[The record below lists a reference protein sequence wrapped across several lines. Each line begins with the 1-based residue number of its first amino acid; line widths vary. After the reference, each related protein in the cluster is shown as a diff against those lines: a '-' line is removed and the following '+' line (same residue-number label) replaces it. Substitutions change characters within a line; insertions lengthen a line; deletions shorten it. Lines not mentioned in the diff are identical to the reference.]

1 MILESIK
8 LKNIRSYHDQEI
20 EFPKGITLFEGDIGS
35 GKSSILMAVEFA
47 FFGTG
52 SQKGD
57 ILLSKKENDGSVTL
71 NFQVG
76 GVNYEVKRG
85 LKRTKNAI
93 NQDPKNCHLK
103 IGNEIQPFSPS
114 ELKKEVL
121 KILKFNEPTAPTAHS
136 RIYRYAVFTPQEEMK
151 QIITDSDKRL
161 ETIRRAFG
169 VEDYKKAII
178 NAGNVSSKI
187 NTKSKILQ
195 DRSRKIPELERD
207 LIEVKQNEDEKSN
220 LRIKLED
227 EKKEKENE
235 RYEIVKKREDLTEK
249 NSKKEKIEIKKN
261 SKEDELQNKRSDIK
275 DIESE
280 IKDIESEIKDRKEE
294 IQELKE
300 KRSPTK
306 ITMDVLELKIKE
318 MHKLE
323 KEKNGLENK
332 RSDIKDI
339 ESEIKDIE
347 SEIKDRK
354 EEIQELKEKRSP
366 TKITMDVLELKI
378 KEMHKLEKEKN
389 GLESTKSKYKQDISE
404 LKKLGTK
411 CLFCH
416 QKITKEHSANLID
429 EQKQAINKSDSKL
442 DDINKKINKI
452 LKEIGINSTDTEDP
466 VSNLLELKDEL
477 REYMDSIGKISDL
490 EELQKKDK
498 SRLSTK
504 NKKKDNF
511 EKEITDI
518 ENINKKINKILKEIG
533 INSTDTEDP
542 VSNLLELKDELRE
555 YMDSIGKIS
564 DLEELQKKDKSRL
577 STKNKKKDN
586 FEKEITDIENTIT
599 KFKKS
604 IDALPDYK
612 IQLDHIRT
620 EETDIHEELE
630 GVISKLSGIVQD
642 IKNDKSKEQEIK
654 NEIKQYKKWYNE
666 YKKLD
671 EYYTWTK
678 QFFIPTVDEIEK
690 QILIS
695 IQQDFNENY
704 RKWFKLLIDDS
715 SKDSR
720 VDENFTPILE
730 QDGFEQDFYNLSGGE
745 KTSISFAYR
754 LTLNEMM
761 RKNTES
767 LKSNLLI
774 LDEPTDGFS
783 DTQLRKVKNVLK
795 ELNSEQ
801 IILVSHQKELG
812 TYADNSFRISKS
824 DGYSKVKRN
833 K

>member
-35 GKSSILMAVEFA
+35 GKSSILMAVEFG

-71 NFQVG
+71 NFRVD

-85 LKRTKNAI
+85 LKRTKNTI

-121 KILKFNEPTAPTAHS
+121 KILKFNEPTAPTARS
-136 RIYRYAVFTPQEEMK
+136 KIYRYAVFTPQEEMK

-169 VEDYKKAII
+169 VEDYKKAAI
-178 NAGNVSSKI
+178 NAGNVSSRI

-195 DRSRKIPELERD
+195 DRSRKIPELKGE
-207 LIEVKQNEDEKSN
+207 LIEVEQNENEKSKTK
-220 LRIKLED
+220 IKLED
-227 EKKEKENE
+227 EKIQKEKN
-235 RYEIVKKREDLTEK
+235 RDEIVKTREELTEK
-249 NSKKEKIEIKKN
+249 NSEKEQIEIKKD
-261 SKEDELQNKRSDIK
+261 SKEGELRSKKSEIEYIESEIE

-280 IKDIESEIKDRKEE
+280 IEDRDGE

-300 KRSPTK
+300 KNSPTE
-306 ITMDVLELKIKE
+306 ITMDVLESKIKE
-318 MHKLE
+318 V
-323 KEKNGLENK
+323 
-332 RSDIKDI
+332 
-339 ESEIKDIE
+339 
-347 SEIKDRK
+347 
-354 EEIQELKEKRSP
+354 Q
-366 TKITMDVLELKI
+366 T
-378 KEMHKLEKEKN
+378 LEKEKN
-389 GLESTKSKYKQDISE
+389 GLESTKSKYRKDISE
-404 LKKLGTK
+404 LRELGTK

-429 EQKQAINKSDSKL
+429 EQKEAISKSDLKLDNINKE
-442 DDINKKINKI
+442 INKI
-452 LKEIGINSTDTEDP
+452 QKETGIHYTDTEDP
-466 VSNLLELKDEL
+466 VSNLLQLKDEL
-477 REYMDSIGKISDL
+477 REYMDSVEKISDL
-490 EELQKKDK
+490 EKLQEKDK
-498 SRLSTK
+498 SKLSTK
-504 NKKKDNF
+504 NKKKDDF
-511 EKEITDI
+511 EKEIT
-518 ENINKKINKILKEIG
+518 G
-533 INSTDTEDP
+533 
-542 VSNLLELKDELRE
+542 
-555 YMDSIGKIS
+555 
-564 DLEELQKKDKSRL
+564 
-577 STKNKKKDN
+577 
-586 FEKEITDIENTIT
+586 IENTIT

-612 IQLDHIRT
+612 IQLDDIRT
-620 EETDIHEELE
+620 KETDIHKQLE
-630 GVISKLSGIVQD
+630 DVTGKLSGIDQD
-642 IKNDKSKEQEIK
+642 IQNYKSKEQEIK
-654 NEIKQYKKWYNE
+654 NEINQSEKWYNE

-671 EYYTWTK
+671 EHYTWTK

-783 DTQLRKVKNVLK
+783 DTQLTKVKDVLK

-812 TYADNSFRISKS
+812 TYADNSFQISKS
-824 DGYSKVKRN
+824 DGYSKVRRN

>member
-35 GKSSILMAVEFA
+35 GKSSILMAVEFG

-71 NFQVG
+71 NFRVD

-85 LKRTKNAI
+85 LKRTKNTI

-121 KILKFNEPTAPTAHS
+121 KILKFNEPTAPTARS
-136 RIYRYAVFTPQEEMK
+136 KIYRYAVFTPQEEMK

-169 VEDYKKAII
+169 VEDYKKAAI
-178 NAGNVSSKI
+178 NAGNVSSRI

-195 DRSRKIPELERD
+195 DRSRKIPELKGE
-207 LIEVKQNEDEKSN
+207 LIEVEQNENEKSKTK
-220 LRIKLED
+220 IKLED
-227 EKKEKENE
+227 EKIQKEKN
-235 RYEIVKKREDLTEK
+235 RDEIVKTREELTEK
-249 NSKKEKIEIKKN
+249 NSEKEQIEIKKD
-261 SKEDELQNKRSDIK
+261 SKEGELRSKKSEIEYIESEIE

-280 IKDIESEIKDRKEE
+280 IEDRDGE

-300 KRSPTK
+300 KNSPTE
-306 ITMDVLELKIKE
+306 ITMDVLESKIKE
-318 MHKLE
+318 V
-323 KEKNGLENK
+323 
-332 RSDIKDI
+332 
-339 ESEIKDIE
+339 
-347 SEIKDRK
+347 
-354 EEIQELKEKRSP
+354 Q
-366 TKITMDVLELKI
+366 T
-378 KEMHKLEKEKN
+378 LEKEKN
-389 GLESTKSKYKQDISE
+389 GLESTKSKYRKDISE
-404 LKKLGTK
+404 LKELGTK

-429 EQKQAINKSDSKL
+429 EQKEAISKSDLKLDNINKE
-442 DDINKKINKI
+442 INKI
-452 LKEIGINSTDTEDP
+452 QKETGIHYTDTEDP
-466 VSNLLELKDEL
+466 VSNLLKLKDEL
-477 REYMDSIGKISDL
+477 REYMDSVEKISDL
-490 EELQKKDK
+490 EKLQEKDK
-498 SRLSTK
+498 SKLSTK
-504 NKKKDNF
+504 NKKKDDF
-511 EKEITDI
+511 EKEIT
-518 ENINKKINKILKEIG
+518 G
-533 INSTDTEDP
+533 
-542 VSNLLELKDELRE
+542 
-555 YMDSIGKIS
+555 
-564 DLEELQKKDKSRL
+564 
-577 STKNKKKDN
+577 
-586 FEKEITDIENTIT
+586 IENTIT

-612 IQLDHIRT
+612 IQLDDIRT
-620 EETDIHEELE
+620 KETDIHKQLE
-630 GVISKLSGIVQD
+630 DVTGKLSGIDQD
-642 IKNDKSKEQEIK
+642 IQNYKSKEQEIK
-654 NEIKQYKKWYNE
+654 NEINQSEKWYNE

-671 EYYTWTK
+671 EHYTWTK

-720 VDENFTPILE
+720 VDEKFTPILE

-783 DTQLRKVKNVLK
+783 DTQLTKVKDVLK

-812 TYADNSFRISKS
+812 TYADNSFQISKS
-824 DGYSKVKRN
+824 DGYSKVRRN

>member
-35 GKSSILMAVEFA
+35 GKSSILMAVEFG

-71 NFQVG
+71 NFRVD

-85 LKRTKNAI
+85 LKRTKNTI

-121 KILKFNEPTAPTAHS
+121 KILKFNEPTAPTARS
-136 RIYRYAVFTPQEEMK
+136 KIYRYAVFTPQEEMK

-169 VEDYKKAII
+169 VEDYKKAVI
-178 NAGNVSSKI
+178 NAGNVSSRI

-195 DRSRKIPELERD
+195 DRSRKIPELKGE
-207 LIEVKQNEDEKSN
+207 LIEVEQNENEKSKTK
-220 LRIKLED
+220 IKLED
-227 EKKEKENE
+227 EKIQKEKN
-235 RYEIVKKREDLTEK
+235 RDEIVKTREELTEK
-249 NSKKEKIEIKKN
+249 NSEKEQIEIKKD
-261 SKEDELQNKRSDIK
+261 SKEGELRSKKSEIE

-280 IKDIESEIKDRKEE
+280 IEDIESEIEDRDGE

-300 KRSPTK
+300 KNSPTE
-306 ITMDVLELKIKE
+306 ITMDVLESKIKE
-318 MHKLE
+318 V
-323 KEKNGLENK
+323 
-332 RSDIKDI
+332 
-339 ESEIKDIE
+339 
-347 SEIKDRK
+347 
-354 EEIQELKEKRSP
+354 Q
-366 TKITMDVLELKI
+366 T
-378 KEMHKLEKEKN
+378 LEKEKN
-389 GLESTKSKYKQDISE
+389 GLESTKSKYRKDISE
-404 LKKLGTK
+404 LRELGTK

-429 EQKQAINKSDSKL
+429 EQKEAISKSDLKLDNINKE
-442 DDINKKINKI
+442 INKI
-452 LKEIGINSTDTEDP
+452 QKETGIHYTDTEDP
-466 VSNLLELKDEL
+466 VSNLLKLKDEL
-477 REYMDSIGKISDL
+477 REYMDSVEKISDL
-490 EELQKKDK
+490 EKLQEKDK
-498 SRLSTK
+498 SKLSTK
-504 NKKKDNF
+504 NKKKDDF
-511 EKEITDI
+511 EKEIT
-518 ENINKKINKILKEIG
+518 G
-533 INSTDTEDP
+533 
-542 VSNLLELKDELRE
+542 
-555 YMDSIGKIS
+555 
-564 DLEELQKKDKSRL
+564 
-577 STKNKKKDN
+577 
-586 FEKEITDIENTIT
+586 IENTIT

-612 IQLDHIRT
+612 IQLDNIRT
-620 EETDIHEELE
+620 KETDIHKQLE
-630 GVISKLSGIVQD
+630 DVTGKLSGIDQD
-642 IKNDKSKEQEIK
+642 IQNYKSKEQEIK
-654 NEIKQYKKWYNE
+654 NEINQSEKWYNE

-671 EYYTWTK
+671 EHYTWTK

-720 VDENFTPILE
+720 VDEKFTPILE

-783 DTQLRKVKNVLK
+783 DTQLTKVKDVLK

-812 TYADNSFRISKS
+812 TYADNSFQISKS
-824 DGYSKVKRN
+824 DGYSKVRRN

>member
-235 RYEIVKKREDLTEK
+235 RDEIVKKREDLTEK

-261 SKEDELQNKRSDIK
+261 SKEDELQ
-275 DIESE
+275 
-280 IKDIESEIKDRKEE
+280 
-294 IQELKE
+294 
-300 KRSPTK
+300 
-306 ITMDVLELKIKE
+306 
-318 MHKLE
+318 
-323 KEKNGLENK
+323 NK

-477 REYMDSIGKISDL
+477 REYMDS
-490 EELQKKDK
+490 
-498 SRLSTK
+498 
-504 NKKKDNF
+504 
-511 EKEITDI
+511 
-518 ENINKKINKILKEIG
+518 
-533 INSTDTEDP
+533 
-542 VSNLLELKDELRE
+542 V
-555 YMDSIGKIS
+555 GKIS

>member
-93 NQDPKNCHLK
+93 SQDPKNCHLK

-121 KILKFNEPTAPTAHS
+121 KILKFNEPTASTAHS

-178 NAGNVSSKI
+178 NAGNVSSII

-195 DRSRKIPELERD
+195 DRSRKIPELKGD
-207 LIEVKQNEDEKSN
+207 LIEVKQNENEKSN

-235 RYEIVKKREDLTEK
+235 RDETVKKREDLTEK
-249 NSKKEKIEIKKN
+249 NSQKEKIEIKKN
-261 SKEDELQNKRSDIK
+261 SKEKELQNKRSDIQ

-280 IKDIESEIKDRKEE
+280 IEDIESEIE
-294 IQELKE
+294 
-300 KRSPTK
+300 
-306 ITMDVLELKIKE
+306 
-318 MHKLE
+318 
-323 KEKNGLENK
+323 
-332 RSDIKDI
+332 
-339 ESEIKDIE
+339 
-347 SEIKDRK
+347 DRK

-452 LKEIGINSTDTEDP
+452 LKEIEIDSTDTEDP

-477 REYMDSIGKISDL
+477 REYMDSVEKISDL
-490 EELQKKDK
+490 EKLQEKDK

-504 NKKKDNF
+504 NKKKD
-511 EKEITDI
+511 D
-518 ENINKKINKILKEIG
+518 
-533 INSTDTEDP
+533 
-542 VSNLLELKDELRE
+542 
-555 YMDSIGKIS
+555 
-564 DLEELQKKDKSRL
+564 
-577 STKNKKKDN
+577 

-604 IDALPDYK
+604 IDGLPDYK

-620 EETDIHEELE
+620 KETDIHKELE
-630 GVISKLSGIVQD
+630 DLTGKLSEIVQD
-642 IKNDKSKEQEIK
+642 IKNDKSKEKEIK
-654 NEIKQYKKWYNE
+654 NEIKQYEKWYNE

-783 DTQLRKVKNVLK
+783 DTQLTKVKDVLK

>member
-35 GKSSILMAVEFA
+35 GKSSILMAVEFG

-71 NFQVG
+71 NFRVD

-85 LKRTKNAI
+85 LKRTKNTI

-121 KILKFNEPTAPTAHS
+121 KILKFNEPTAPTARS
-136 RIYRYAVFTPQEEMK
+136 KIYRYAVFTPQEEMK

-169 VEDYKKAII
+169 VEDYKKAVI
-178 NAGNVSSKI
+178 NAGNVSSRI

-195 DRSRKIPELERD
+195 DRSRKIPELKGE
-207 LIEVKQNEDEKSN
+207 LIEVEQNENEKSKTK
-220 LRIKLED
+220 IKLED
-227 EKKEKENE
+227 EKIQKEKN
-235 RYEIVKKREDLTEK
+235 RDEIVKTREELTEK
-249 NSKKEKIEIKKN
+249 NSEKEQIEIKKD
-261 SKEDELQNKRSDIK
+261 SKEGELRSKKSEIEYIESEIE

-280 IKDIESEIKDRKEE
+280 IEDRDGE

-300 KRSPTK
+300 KNSPTE
-306 ITMDVLELKIKE
+306 ITMDVLESKIKE
-318 MHKLE
+318 V
-323 KEKNGLENK
+323 
-332 RSDIKDI
+332 
-339 ESEIKDIE
+339 
-347 SEIKDRK
+347 
-354 EEIQELKEKRSP
+354 Q
-366 TKITMDVLELKI
+366 T
-378 KEMHKLEKEKN
+378 LEKEKN
-389 GLESTKSKYKQDISE
+389 GLESTKSKYRKDISE
-404 LKKLGTK
+404 LRELGTK

-429 EQKQAINKSDSKL
+429 EQKEAISKSDLKLDNINKE
-442 DDINKKINKI
+442 INKI
-452 LKEIGINSTDTEDP
+452 QKETGIHYTDTEDP
-466 VSNLLELKDEL
+466 VSNLLKLKDEL
-477 REYMDSIGKISDL
+477 REYMDSVEKISDL
-490 EELQKKDK
+490 EKLQEKDK
-498 SRLSTK
+498 SKLSTK
-504 NKKKDNF
+504 NKKKDDF
-511 EKEITDI
+511 EKEIT
-518 ENINKKINKILKEIG
+518 G
-533 INSTDTEDP
+533 
-542 VSNLLELKDELRE
+542 
-555 YMDSIGKIS
+555 
-564 DLEELQKKDKSRL
+564 
-577 STKNKKKDN
+577 
-586 FEKEITDIENTIT
+586 IENTIT

-612 IQLDHIRT
+612 IQLDDIRT
-620 EETDIHEELE
+620 KETDIHKQLE
-630 GVISKLSGIVQD
+630 DVTGKLSGIDQD
-642 IKNDKSKEQEIK
+642 IQNYKSKEQEIK
-654 NEIKQYKKWYNE
+654 NEINQSEKWYNE

-671 EYYTWTK
+671 EHYTWTK

-720 VDENFTPILE
+720 VDEKFTPILE

-783 DTQLRKVKNVLK
+783 DTQLTKVKDVLK

-812 TYADNSFRISKS
+812 TYADNSFQISKS
-824 DGYSKVKRN
+824 DGYSKVRRN

>member
-35 GKSSILMAVEFA
+35 GKSSILMAVEFG

-71 NFQVG
+71 NFRVD

-85 LKRTKNAI
+85 LKRTKNTI

-121 KILKFNEPTAPTAHS
+121 KILKFNEPTAPTARS
-136 RIYRYAVFTPQEEMK
+136 KIYRYAVFTPQEEMK

-169 VEDYKKAII
+169 VEDYKKAVI
-178 NAGNVSSKI
+178 NAGNVSSRI

-195 DRSRKIPELERD
+195 DRSRKIPELKGE
-207 LIEVKQNEDEKSN
+207 LIEVEQNENEKSKTK
-220 LRIKLED
+220 IKLED
-227 EKKEKENE
+227 EKIQKEKN
-235 RYEIVKKREDLTEK
+235 RDEIVKTREELTEK
-249 NSKKEKIEIKKN
+249 NSEKEQIEIKKD
-261 SKEDELQNKRSDIK
+261 SKEGELRSKKSEIE

-280 IKDIESEIKDRKEE
+280 IEDIESEIEDRDGE

-300 KRSPTK
+300 KNSPTE
-306 ITMDVLELKIKE
+306 ITMDVLESKIKE
-318 MHKLE
+318 V
-323 KEKNGLENK
+323 
-332 RSDIKDI
+332 
-339 ESEIKDIE
+339 
-347 SEIKDRK
+347 
-354 EEIQELKEKRSP
+354 Q
-366 TKITMDVLELKI
+366 T
-378 KEMHKLEKEKN
+378 LEKEKN
-389 GLESTKSKYKQDISE
+389 GLESTKSKYRKDISE
-404 LKKLGTK
+404 LKELGTK

-429 EQKQAINKSDSKL
+429 EQKEAISKSDLKLDNINKE
-442 DDINKKINKI
+442 INKI
-452 LKEIGINSTDTEDP
+452 QKETGIHYTDTEDP
-466 VSNLLELKDEL
+466 VSNLLKLKDEL
-477 REYMDSIGKISDL
+477 REYMDSVEKISDL
-490 EELQKKDK
+490 EKLQEKDK
-498 SRLSTK
+498 SKLSTK
-504 NKKKDNF
+504 NKKKDDF
-511 EKEITDI
+511 EKEIT
-518 ENINKKINKILKEIG
+518 G
-533 INSTDTEDP
+533 
-542 VSNLLELKDELRE
+542 
-555 YMDSIGKIS
+555 
-564 DLEELQKKDKSRL
+564 
-577 STKNKKKDN
+577 
-586 FEKEITDIENTIT
+586 IENTIT

-612 IQLDHIRT
+612 IQLDNIRT
-620 EETDIHEELE
+620 KETDIHKQLE
-630 GVISKLSGIVQD
+630 DVTGKLSGIDQD
-642 IKNDKSKEQEIK
+642 IQNYKSKEQEIK
-654 NEIKQYKKWYNE
+654 NEINQSEKWYNE

-671 EYYTWTK
+671 EHYTWTK

-720 VDENFTPILE
+720 VDEKFTPILE

-783 DTQLRKVKNVLK
+783 DTQLTKVKDVLK

-812 TYADNSFRISKS
+812 TYADNSFQISKS
-824 DGYSKVKRN
+824 DGYSKVRRN